1 MKNFKTYLALTGILF
16 ATSASFGQEDMKEK
30 EMDEPQPA
38 QSNIQQYTP
47 SKLIGKGQ
55 VDLKWFNNLYTQTKS
70 TFSEGTEDRQ
80 TFFTSTVEIYTGVG
94 NNNRWNVGAI
104 LEFRS
109 NVIGDRSAT
118 DVFKF
123 DGESGTARSGF
134 TSIAPS
140 VKFVPFKSVGNFS
153 IQSSFFIPLV
163 DQETE
168 DGLINDMGQTVQN
181 AVFLDQNG
189 FIWQNRF
196 FYDYTFPGNKWQLF
210 TELNSEYSFGSDA
223 LRDTNGNTI
232 EGSFANNSLNLTPGV
247 FLSYF
252 PSSKFT
258 VLALAQHS
266 QRIDLGNDFTQ
277 DFTAIGGGAKYQLTN
292 ALNLELLYT
301 NFVRGS
307 NTGLGQTFN
316 LGLRGIF

>member
-1 MKNFKTYLALTGILF
+1 MKNKNYIALAVLVL
-16 ATSASFGQEDMKEK
+16 ATSFGFAQDEEEK
-30 EMDEPQPA
+30 
-38 QSNIQQYTP
+38 SNIQKYTP

-55 VDLKWFNNLYTQTKS
+55 YDVKWFNNLYTQTES
-70 TFSEGTEDRQ
+70 TFSEGKEPRQ
-80 TFFTSTVEIYTGVG
+80 TFFTSSLEAYTGVG
-94 NNNRWNVGAI
+94 ENKRWNVGAI

-109 NVIGDRSAT
+109 NVINDRSAL

-123 DGESGTARSGF
+123 DGEDSSARSGL

-140 VKFVPFKSVGNFS
+140 VKFVPFTAVSNFS

-163 DQETE
+163 DNETE
-168 DGLINDMGQTVQN
+168 NG
-181 AVFLDQNG
+181 VFLDQKG
-189 FIWQNRF
+189 YTWQNRF
-196 FYDYTFPGNKWQLF
+196 FYDYTFPGDKWQLF
-210 TELNSEYSFGSDA
+210 SELNSELHFGDK
-223 LRDTNGNTI
+223 
-232 EGSFANNSLNLTPGV
+232 EESFANNSLSLTPGL

-266 QRIDLGNDFTQ
+266 QRLDLGNDFAQ
-277 DFTAIGGGAKYQLTN
+277 DFTAVGGGAKYQLTK

-307 NTGLGQTFN
+307 NTGLGETFN

>member
-1 MKNFKTYLALTGILF
+1 MRVSTKTIFSIVFFCSIISGF
-16 ATSASFGQEDMKEK
+16 AQDSLQQK
-30 EMDEPQPA
+30 
-38 QSNIQQYTP
+38 SNIQQYTP
-47 SKLIGKGQ
+47 SKLVGKGQ
-55 VDLKWFNNLYTQTKS
+55 YDVKWFNNLYTQTKS
-70 TFSEGTEDRQ
+70 TFTDGTEPRQ
-80 TFFTSTVEIYTGVG
+80 TFFTSTLEGYTGVG
-94 NNNRWNVGAI
+94 TNKRWNIGAI

-123 DGESGTARSGF
+123 DGENNTARSGL

-140 VKFVPFKSVGNFS
+140 VKFVPIASVSNFS

-163 DQETE
+163 DNETE
-168 DGLINDMGQTVQN
+168 NG
-181 AVFLDQNG
+181 VFLDQKG
-189 FIWQNRF
+189 YIWQNRF
-196 FYDYTFPGNKWQLF
+196 FYDYTFPGDKWQLF
-210 TELNSEYSFGSDA
+210 SEINSELSFGDK
-223 LRDTNGNTI
+223 
-232 EGSFANNSLNLTPGV
+232 EESFANNSLNLTPGL

-266 QRIDLGNDFTQ
+266 QRLDLGNNFAQ
-277 DFTAIGGGAKYQLTN
+277 DFTAIGGGAKYQLTS

-301 NFVRGS
+301 NFVRGN

>member
-1 MKNFKTYLALTGILF
+1 MRVSTKTIFSIVFFCSIISGF
-16 ATSASFGQEDMKEK
+16 AQDSLQQK
-30 EMDEPQPA
+30 
-38 QSNIQQYTP
+38 SNIQQYTP
-47 SKLIGKGQ
+47 SKLVGKGQ
-55 VDLKWFNNLYTQTKS
+55 YDVKWFNNLYTQTKS
-70 TFSEGTEDRQ
+70 TFTDGTEPRQ
-80 TFFTSTVEIYTGVG
+80 TFFTSTLEGYTGVG
-94 NNNRWNVGAI
+94 ANKRWNIGAI

-123 DGESGTARSGF
+123 DGENNTARSGL

-140 VKFVPFKSVGNFS
+140 VKFVPIASVSNFS

-163 DQETE
+163 DNETE
-168 DGLINDMGQTVQN
+168 NG
-181 AVFLDQNG
+181 VFLDQKG
-189 FIWQNRF
+189 YIWQNRF
-196 FYDYTFPGNKWQLF
+196 FYDYTFPGDKWQLF
-210 TELNSEYSFGSDA
+210 SEINSELSFGDK
-223 LRDTNGNTI
+223 
-232 EGSFANNSLNLTPGV
+232 EESFANNSLNLTPGL

-266 QRIDLGNDFTQ
+266 QRLDLGNNFAQ
-277 DFTAIGGGAKYQLTN
+277 DFTAIGGGAKYQLTS